1 MSVSTVRMT
10 RGVDRYGSG
19 WFRLVRGSLE
29 VPGSSFVQADSV
41 VRGGSEWFSCSGL
54 IGMVRW
60 YGLIRGGSRWLGL
73 EMNLN
78 LE

>member
-1 MSVSTVRMT
+1 MLLNISNCQTECELKTFRSVSTI
-10 RGVDRYGSG
+10 
-19 WFRLVRGSLE
+19 RGSLE